1 VRNGALL
8 STNAFCRRR
17 GISPAHLVRLE
28 RQGDVFAVTI
38 DHKAYYPAVLADTS
52 HDMHRLAKLCRQLG
66 QHVPAMTRYHFF
78 VTRWVSL
85 GKKTPL
91 QALHRG
97 RRYAW
102 ALRKADGVAD
112 DYAPRRTS

>member
-1 VRNGALL
+1 MRTMVATSSSLLTATGSL
-8 STNAFCRRR
+8 STR
-17 GISPAHLVRLE
+17 GASARTTP
-28 RQGDVFAVTI
+28 
-38 DHKAYYPAVLADTS
+38 S

-66 QHVPAMTRYHFF
+66 PLVPAMTRYHFF

-112 DYAPRRTS
+112 EHMPPTI